1 MGPPCTF
8 SWHCCLQSSQTGVE
22 REVKCQVPQ
31 CGFPEQQD
39 GQTLLIRVTH
49 WKSYWTASL
58 LSGRWSR
65 NTVQISFPCKM
76 GNFDYT
82 TCNRPFCPP
91 LLPAFFYT
99 ASPDSPTMVLTTP
112 NCKCLLTFASLNRLL
127 NCRGQA
133 GCLSCLLLHLQTST
147 VIWAHF
153 GSTP

>member
-1 MGPPCTF
+1 MGLPCTF
-8 SWHCCLQSSQTGVE
+8 SWRCCLQSSQIGVE

-49 WKSYWTASL
+49 WKSYRTESL

-65 NTVQISFPCKM
+65 NTVRISFPPKM

-82 TCNRPFCPP
+82 TLNRPFCPP
-91 LLPAFFYT
+91 LLSAFFHK
-99 ASPDSPTMVLTTP
+99 ASLDSPTMVLTTP
-112 NCKCLLTFASLNRLL
+112 SCKCLLTSASLNRLL
-127 NCRGQA
+127 SCGGQA
-133 GCLSCLLLHLQTST
+133 GCLSCPLLHPQTGT